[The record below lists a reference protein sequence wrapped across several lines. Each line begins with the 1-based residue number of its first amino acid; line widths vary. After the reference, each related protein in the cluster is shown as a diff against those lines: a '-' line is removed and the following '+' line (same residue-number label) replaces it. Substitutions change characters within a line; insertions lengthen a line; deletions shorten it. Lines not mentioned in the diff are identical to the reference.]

1 MNTETRHIHVHGI
14 AIEVVRKGI
23 KNLHLGVYPPHGRVR
38 VAAPLGMSDEAIRMA
53 IVTRLAW
60 INKQRAKFAEQPR
73 QSEREAV
80 TGESHYYLGRR
91 YRLRVHEQAGPSR
104 LELSGNTRMDLY
116 VRPGLDASAREAI
129 ILRWYRDQLRELLPP
144 LLAKWEEELGVKA
157 SRWGIKRMK
166 TRWGSCNPAT
176 GSVWFNLELAKKPS
190 QCLEYLVVHELLHLI
205 DRTHGDRFKVLLDQH
220 LPQWRLVRSELNRAP
235 LGHVDWE
242 L

>member
-1 MNTETRHIHVHGI
+1 MNTESHHIHVHGI

-38 VAAPLGMSDEAIRMA
+38 VAAPLGMSEEAIRMA

-80 TGESHYYLGRR
+80 TGESHYYLGKR
-91 YRLRVHEQAGPSR
+91 YRLRVHEQEGASR
-104 LELSGNTRMDLY
+104 LALTGNTRMDLY

-129 ILRWYRDQLRELLPP
+129 ILRWYRDRLRELIPP
-144 LLAKWEEELGVKA
+144 LLAKWELELNVKA
-157 SRWGIKRMK
+157 TRLGIKRMK
-166 TRWGSCNPAT
+166 TRWGSCNPAS
-176 GSVWFNLELAKKPS
+176 GSVWFNLELAKKPP

-205 DRTHGDRFKVLLDQH
+205 DRTHGDRFKALLDQH
-220 LPQWRLVRSELNRAP
+220 FPQWRIIRSELNRAP
-235 LGHVDWE
+235 LGHVDWG